1 MKTALVFFRN
11 DKSPFDVNYYGKVV
25 ACFEDVGIDVTHVEM
40 LSCKDDLAF
49 MHTLERY
56 KDSVD
61 NLVVFDSDDLPF
73 DIKGIIGNVFDT
85 TMVENESA
93 RKFLD
98 AVSKAQGK
106 ELEDRYSLMPLEST
120 VIPNLNGAYQGFT
133 FDSGEFTLA
142 VFPTRLAELLPMC
155 TAYLV
160 PYLENKMGVKS
171 SRLVLKYFGERT
183 LLEDAI
189 RDAIASFGEFHY
201 TIKEE
206 CGDFTVYLNLKADK
220 DGVNDIVRHIVGQL
234 KDSIYAEF
242 DTSLSARL
250 FDLLSLKK
258 QVLSVAESF
267 TGGRVVSSMITN
279 SGASAVLNEGVVT
292 YSNDSKY
299 SRLGVKQA
307 DLMKEGAVSAM
318 VAYQMCAGLLKG
330 GKCDIAIATTGIAGP
345 KSDDSNK
352 PVGLCYIAVGMKN
365 GVHTY
370 RYVFNGDR
378 EQITEKAKNTA
389 LFLAIKKLKN
399 I

>member
-11 DKSPFDVNYYGKVV
+11 DQTPFDVNYYGKVV
-25 ACFEDVGIDVTHVEM
+25 ECFENVGIDITDVEM

-61 NLVVFDSDDLPF
+61 NLVVFDTDDLPF
-73 DIKGIIGNVFDT
+73 GVRDIISSVFDT
-85 TMVENESA
+85 VMVENESA

-98 AVSKAQGK
+98 AVSKAQGI
-106 ELEDRYSLMPLEST
+106 ELDDKYCLMPIEST

-133 FDSGEFTLA
+133 FDSDEFTLA
-142 VFPTRLAELLPMC
+142 VFPSRLAELLPMC
-155 TAYLV
+155 SAYLV

-171 SRLVLKYFGERT
+171 SRLILKYFGERKA
-183 LLEDAI
+183 LEEVLEDAV
-189 RDAIASFGEFHY
+189 ASFGKFHY
-201 TIKEE
+201 TIKEH
-206 CGDFTVYLNLKADK
+206 CGDFTVYLNLKEDS
-220 DGVNDIVRHIVGQL
+220 DGVNDIVRHIVEQL
-234 KDSIYAEF
+234 KENIYAEF

-258 QVLSVAESF
+258 QVVSVAESF
-267 TGGRVVSSMITN
+267 TGGRIVSSIIAN
-279 SGASAVLNEGVVT
+279 SGASSILNEGVVT
-292 YSNDSKY
+292 YSNESKY
-299 SRLGVKQA
+299 QRLGVKQA
-307 DLMKEGAVSAM
+307 DLMKEGAVSAV

-330 GKCDIAIATTGIAGP
+330 GKCDIAIATTGIEGP
-345 KSDDSNK
+345 KSDQSSK